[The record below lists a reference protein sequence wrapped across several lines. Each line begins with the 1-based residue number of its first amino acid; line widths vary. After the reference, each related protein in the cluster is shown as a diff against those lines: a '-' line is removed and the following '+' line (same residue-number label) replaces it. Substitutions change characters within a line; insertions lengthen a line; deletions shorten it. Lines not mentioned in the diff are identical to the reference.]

1 MKKALL
7 ICTNELHD
15 VVSANTFDSKEEAKA
30 EMERQYN
37 AELDDDC
44 IDVDSVETKD
54 IDDTSANLVVTEG
67 EYEYYWRITEVEI

>member
-1 MKKALL
+1 MKKVLL

-15 VVSANTFDSKEEAKA
+15 VVSVNSFDNKEEAKA

-37 AELDDDC
+37 AELDDEC
-44 IDVDSVETKD
+44 IDVDSVESKD
-54 IDDTSANLVVTEG
+54 IDDTSAHVVVTEG